1 MIAGCCFISVS
12 KEEEQFPVFSRLQR
26 GSTYFICVIGWL
38 SYMAQSRGEKKTF
51 PTSDEGIV
59 MCRLALLSTAVTLYH
74 LCSPDLKAKVETT
87 VA

>member
-1 MIAGCCFISVS
+1 
-12 KEEEQFPVFSRLQR
+12 
-26 GSTYFICVIGWL
+26 
-38 SYMAQSRGEKKTF
+38 MAQSRGKKKTF